1 MTMSTIYLVGHII
14 SWAVFIYFASNTLYL
29 FVIALC
35 GRLIR
40 PQKLILQEEKFQ
52 IAVLIPCLREDQII
66 LDTAMQARTHNYPNS
81 RFTVTV
87 IADKL
92 KPETILALRN
102 IPVSVME
109 VNLNMKSRS
118 LHAALENLQHGS
130 PEIIMILDADN
141 IMAPDCLEKINA
153 AFHAGFEAI
162 QCHRTAKN
170 KNTAVALLDAISEEI
185 NINLFRRGPS
195 LAGLSAAPI
204 GSGMAFKTGLIRE
217 IFSTHG
223 ILENP
228 GEDREIDM
236 QLMRRH
242 IKMEFLDDALVYDEK
257 VNNAEIFEKQRVRWL
272 EAQVSHVKRFFD
284 ADMKGIQ
291 KSFLFYNKF
300 FQNLLLP
307 RVLTLV
313 VFFFLVT
320 LLLSSCLS
328 HLPILAPH
336 PYIWFTMMGLY
347 FLTLFISIPRSFYR
361 MQTLAALTKIPLL
374 MISMIR
380 AVLQMKNKRTEFLH
394 TPKSFTREDG
404 NGNIF

>member
-1 MTMSTIYLVGHII
+1 MSTIYLIGHIL
-14 SWAVFIYFASNTLYL
+14 SWAIFIYFASNTLYL

-35 GRLIR
+35 GRFIK
-40 PQKLILQEEKFQ
+40 PQRLTIQEEKFK
-52 IAVLIPCLREDQII
+52 IAILIPCIREDQII
-66 LDTAMQARTHNYPNS
+66 LDTAIQAMAHNYPS
-81 RFTVTV
+81 SKFTVTV

-92 KPETILALRN
+92 RSETVAALRK
-102 IPVSVME
+102 IPVDVME

-118 LHAALENLQHGS
+118 LHAALEKLRNDN
-130 PEIIMILDADN
+130 PEIVMILDADN
-141 IMAPDCLEKINA
+141 IMGPNCLEKVNA
-153 AFHAGFEAI
+153 AFHAGFKAV

-204 GSGMAFKTGLIRE
+204 GSGMAFSTALIRE
-217 IFSTHG
+217 IFSTNG

-236 QLMRRH
+236 QLMRRQ

-272 EAQVSHVKRFFD
+272 EAQVNHVKRFFD
-284 ADMKGIQ
+284 TDMKATP

-307 RVLTLV
+307 RALTIV
-313 VFFFLVT
+313 VFFFLVMVIAVQIF
-320 LLLSSCLS
+320 S
-328 HLPILAPH
+328 HLPLLEP
-336 PYIWFTMMGLY
+336 PPKIWFAMMGLY

-361 MQTLAALTKIPLL
+361 IQTLAALTKVPLL

-394 TPKSFTREDG
+394 TPKSFTGQDG
-404 NGNIF
+404 NRL